1 MDDLIELDR
10 GKNSVQR
17 GVVGDVAVDEFKRF
31 GDGLDFPQVAL
42 LELRIVK
49 MIEVVKRPD
58 AMAVAE
64 EAFANV
70 RADEARAAG
79 DEKIHG

>member
-1 MDDLIELDR
+1 
-10 GKNSVQR
+10 
-17 GVVGDVAVDEFKRF
+17 
-31 GDGLDFPQVAL
+31 
-42 LELRIVK
+42 